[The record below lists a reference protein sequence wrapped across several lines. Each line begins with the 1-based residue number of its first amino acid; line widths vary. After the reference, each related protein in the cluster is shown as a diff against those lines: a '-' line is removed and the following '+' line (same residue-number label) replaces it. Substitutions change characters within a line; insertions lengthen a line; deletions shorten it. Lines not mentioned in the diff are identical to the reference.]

1 MTTGKATFINAG
13 IREELD
19 EIKGIISR
27 PPEVTNSDLQLLED
41 SLKEWALKEMT
52 DKVEKRVRAFKS
64 EELPLVTKTI
74 RASFD
79 SALKKLEEALK
90 DLKGKHYKETSDLRK
105 DIELMKRNSKFLKEK
120 CEKTENRLE
129 DLKDIVD
136 DLED

>member
-1 MTTGKATFINAG
+1 M
-13 IREELD
+13 
-19 EIKGIISR
+19 
-27 PPEVTNSDLQLLED
+27 
-41 SLKEWALKEMT
+41 
-52 DKVEKRVRAFKS
+52 RAFKS